1 MPADGLEVGDRV
13 NVDTCEGFG
22 GEGVIVAERDSDT
35 CRFKVRLDGGKGEPF
50 WAHDFEL
57 SPLGPPKEGYD
68 SRPDTRKHIGEVRR
82 LLSKVVDDFVRR
94 QREHDASKLV
104 SPEVEAFDEF
114 TPKLRDSTYGSP
126 EYEGFRKAMG
136 EALAHHYA
144 HNSHHPEHAYR
155 DERWLP
161 VCGYEG
167 LYDVSTEGRVRNGLR
182 GTMLS
187 LQPTP
192 KGYLRVSLSR
202 VGVSRNHMVHR
213 LVARAFVS
221 NDSDKPEVNHKDG
234 DKVNNRATN
243 LEWVTESENLIHAYD
258 TGLRGST
265 FKYFVHCVEL
275 DVYTPGTQAMERVL
289 RGRGYDRVTAAGIW
303 RAMDREGKHYDLTF
317 VGYPIK
323 GGHPQSMLRGMNLFD
338 VLEMLC
344 DWLAATKRHADGDIR
359 KSVEINQE
367 RFGYGDELK
376 RILLN
381 TLPLLEG

>member
-144 HNSHHPEHAYR
+144 HNSHHPEHYP
-155 DERWLP
+155 D
-161 VCGYEG
+161 
-167 LYDVSTEGRVRNGLR
+167 
-182 GTMLS
+182 
-187 LQPTP
+187 
-192 KGYLRVSLSR
+192 
-202 VGVSRNHMVHR
+202 GV
-213 LVARAFVS
+213 
-221 NDSDKPEVNHKDG
+221 
-234 DKVNNRATN
+234 
-243 LEWVTESENLIHAYD
+243 
-258 TGLRGST
+258 
-265 FKYFVHCVEL
+265 
-275 DVYTPGTQAMERVL
+275 
-289 RGRGYDRVTAAGIW
+289 
-303 RAMDREGKHYDLTF
+303 
-317 VGYPIK
+317 
-323 GGHPQSMLRGMNLFD
+323 RGMNLFD

-344 DWLAATKRHADGDIR
+344 DWLAATKRYADGDIR
-359 KSVEINQE
+359 KSVEINQK